1 MSQERQQR
9 EIRFRA
15 FKDFGEFK
23 VMLEDITVHAT
34 SGMIGLHDDHLKE
47 ELEKVGWTINDA
59 YQFEN
64 IKTKETIDHD
74 NYKCYDSGEE
84 YFWIEDAQVMQ
95 YTGLKD
101 KNGKEIYEGDRVKVW
116 TKPNR
121 EEYSYDGVVEWYL
134 DQWIINFGEQKFPFN
149 PNLGNWHGD
158 CEVIGNI
165 YQPEL
170 SES

>member
-95 YTGLKD
+95 FTGLKD
-101 KNGKEIYEGDRVKVW
+101 KNGREIYEGDIIRAYQSDGSEVIHSIS
-116 TKPNR
+116 
-121 EEYSYDGVVEWYL
+121 YSDSEARFIVSCVGYRSLSGGF
-134 DQWIINFGEQKFPFN
+134 DQKWIDEFGKEI
-149 PNLGNWHGD
+149 
-158 CEVIGNI
+158 IGNI
-165 YQPEL
+165 YENP
-170 SES
+170 